1 MTDTYDAIVVGAR
14 CAGAPTAMLL
24 AQQGH
29 RVLLVDRAEF
39 PSDTLSTHVVHAPG
53 VAALRRW
60 GLLDEV
66 TASGCPPMHTYSF
79 DFGPFTI
86 SGTPHPSNGGSV
98 AYAPRR
104 TVLDKL
110 LVDAADRAG
119 VEIREGFTVD
129 GIVVSGGA
137 VTGIRGRDR
146 HGAAVVERARV
157 VVGADGTNSRVARAV
172 RPHEYHTKPSLQ
184 WATYTYWADLPV
196 DGFQTFIRPDRGLAM
211 IPTNDELTL
220 LVMGWPSAEASA
232 FKADV
237 EANYLATL
245 ELVPEVAERV
255 AGATRVERFYGA
267 AVPNFF
273 RTPFGQGW
281 VLIGDAGYTKDPIT
295 AQGISDAFHD
305 AERCAA
311 ALDDVFT
318 GRRPFT
324 DAMAA
329 FQQERDAERL
339 PIYEFTT
346 QLATLA
352 PPPEEMQHLL
362 AAMHGNQEA
371 MDAFVS
377 VVAGTLS
384 PADFFDEA
392 NLGRIL
398 AATHA
403 A

>member
-1 MTDTYDAIVVGAR
+1 
-14 CAGAPTAMLL
+14 
-24 AQQGH
+24 
-29 RVLLVDRAEF
+29 
-39 PSDTLSTHVVHAPG
+39 
-53 VAALRRW
+53 
-60 GLLDEV
+60 
-66 TASGCPPMHTYSF
+66 
-79 DFGPFTI
+79 
-86 SGTPHPSNGGSV
+86 
-98 AYAPRR
+98 
-104 TVLDKL
+104 
-110 LVDAADRAG
+110 
-119 VEIREGFTVD
+119 
-129 GIVVSGGA
+129 
-137 VTGIRGRDR
+137 
-146 HGAAVVERARV
+146 
-157 VVGADGTNSRVARAV
+157 
-172 RPHEYHTKPSLQ
+172 
-184 WATYTYWADLPV
+184 V

-232 FKADV
+232 FKTDV